1 MTRQT
6 AKGDRLSRR
15 RWIAAVAIGA
25 AVLASGAIRA
35 PAEDG
40 RVYRVGLL
48 MPGPYPMFGA
58 PLEQIF
64 AKRGYVTGKTIAFE
78 RRDAQWQLASL
89 PALMV
94 ELVAARV
101 DVVITRSYPVALA
114 AKEHGDG
121 TPVVVTEAGD
131 PVGSGLVASV
141 AHPGGTVT
149 GVSEIA
155 TELAAKRLQLL
166 KDTVPTVHSVA
177 VLWNLDDA
185 AMNLRYRAA
194 QVEAPKLGIAI
205 VPEGVR
211 APDDFDAAF
220 ADMTKN
226 PPDAI
231 LMVADPLTV
240 FNRKKIIDFA
250 IAHRIPSVFEQ
261 QAFARDG
268 GFMSYGPNEDETLDR
283 AVALADRI
291 LRGAKPAELPL
302 ELPTRFAFAINLKTA
317 KAIGL
322 TVPESALSRADDVI
336 E

>member
-1 MTRQT
+1 M
-6 AKGDRLSRR
+6 
-15 RWIAAVAIGA
+15 AAICA
-25 AVLASGAIRA
+25 AALALGPMRA
-35 PAEDG
+35 PADDAHL
-40 RVYRVGLL
+40 YRVGLL
-48 MPGPYPMFGA
+48 MPGPYPGFGA
-58 PLEQIF
+58 PLEQDF
-64 AKRGYVTGKTIAFE
+64 AKRGYAVGKTIAFE
-78 RRDAQWQLASL
+78 RRDAMWQLAAL
-89 PALMV
+89 PALMA
-94 ELVAARV
+94 ELVAAKV
-101 DVVITRSYPVALA
+101 DLVITRSYPVALA
-114 AKEHGDG
+114 AKQHGGG

-141 AHPGGTVT
+141 AHPGGAVT
-149 GVSEIA
+149 GVSEIS

-166 KDTVPTVHSVA
+166 KDTVPTVRSVA
-177 VLWNLDDA
+177 VIWNLDDT

-194 QVEAPKLGIAI
+194 EAEAPKLGITI
-205 VPEGVR
+205 VPEGVH

-220 ADMTKN
+220 AAMTKS

-240 FNRKKIIDFA
+240 FNRQKIIDYA

-268 GFMSYGPNEDETLDR
+268 GFLSYGPNDDETLDR

-302 ELPTRFAFAINLKTA
+302 ELPTRFAFVINLKTA

-322 TVPESALSRADDVI
+322 TVPESALSRADEVI

>member
-1 MTRQT
+1 LTRH
-6 AKGDRLSRR
+6 

-25 AVLASGAIRA
+25 AVVASGPIRA
-35 PAEDG
+35 PAEDAH
-40 RVYRVGLL
+40 VYRVGLL
-48 MPGPYPMFGA
+48 MPGPYVGFGA
-58 PLEQIF
+58 PLEQDF
-64 AKRGYVTGKTIAFE
+64 AKRGYVVGKNIAFE
-78 RRDAQWQLASL
+78 RRDANWQLAGL
-89 PALMV
+89 PALMA
-94 ELVAARV
+94 ELVAAKV

-114 AKEHGDG
+114 AKEHGG
-121 TPVVVTEAGD
+121 GIPVVVTEAGD
-131 PVGSGLVASV
+131 PVGTGLVASV
-141 AHPGGTVT
+141 ARPGGAVT

-166 KDTVPTVHSVA
+166 KDTVPSVRSVA
-177 VLWNLDDA
+177 VLWNLDDT
-185 AMNLRYRAA
+185 AMTLRYRAA
-194 QVEAPKLGIAI
+194 EAEAPKLGISI
-205 VPEGVR
+205 VAEGVR
-211 APDDFDAAF
+211 APDDFGAAF
-220 ADMTKN
+220 AAMTKN

-240 FNRKKIIDFA
+240 FNRQKIIDFA

-261 QAFARDG
+261 QAFAQDG

-317 KAIGL
+317 KAIGMS
-322 TVPESALSRADDVI
+322 VPESALSRADEVI